1 MRRKRTPRMSPRHS
15 ANGWRSGCSL
25 KLPDAMSDLSRFAS
39 RAALGSSVS
48 DSRRPSHTSAWGGA
62 LPHVRGIYP
71 PADHFSV
78 FVLRYNFAIEL

>member
-1 MRRKRTPRMSPRHS
+1 MSSFYS
-15 ANGWRSGCSL
+15 AHGGRARCSFQ
-25 KLPDAMSDLSRFAS
+25 LPDAMRDLSRFAS

-62 LPHVRGIYP
+62 LPRVLGVYP